1 MSDVRLGIGFIP
13 LVDSAPLIVAQEMG
27 FAAEE
32 GLSLDLVRAPSWS
45 SLRDMLSFGQVD
57 AAHLLAPVP
66 VATALGLG
74 GSATPLQAI
83 SVLSVNGTVIG
94 VNQALAAKLRANGH
108 DFSFNDAAKAGEALI
123 GAVDGTLRIGVPF
136 PFSMHAELLYY
147 WLSSLG
153 LPAPQSL
160 NIRTVPP
167 PLMAE
172 AIKAGEI
179 DAFCV
184 GEPWGSIAVENGVG
198 TLLLP
203 GSAIWQFA
211 PEKVL
216 GVRAEWLQREGILG
230 TRLVR
235 AVWRAGRWL
244 SDPSAHTLAAQILG
258 KPAYLDL
265 PAEII
270 DRALSGRLTI
280 SPQGEQR
287 QVERFMEFHQGT
299 ATFPWRS
306 QAAWI
311 GHQLASRTGLDRQEA
326 MARVQA
332 VFRSDL
338 YRQALRGLGA
348 DLPRHSSKL
357 EGALSEETMVAA
369 ESGHLW
375 LSTNAFFD
383 GAVFDPE
390 QGTKVLSE

>member
-1 MSDVRLGIGFIP
+1 MSEARLGVGFIP

-32 GLSLDLVRAPSWS
+32 GLAFDLVRAPSWS

-57 AAHLLAPVP
+57 AAHLLSPVP

-74 GSATPLQAI
+74 GAATPLEAI

-94 VNQALAAKLRANGH
+94 VNNALASRLRAGGH
-108 DFSFNDAAKAGEALI
+108 DFDFADATKAGR
-123 GAVDGTLRIGVPF
+123 AVIAAAEGTLRIGVPF

-160 NIRTVPP
+160 DIRTVPP

-172 AIKAGEI
+172 AIKAGDI

-203 GSAIWQFA
+203 GNAIWQFA

-216 GVRAEWLQREGILG
+216 GVRADWAQREGMLCA
-230 TRLVR
+230 RLIR

-244 SDPSAHTLAAQILG
+244 AEPSSHTLAAQILG
-258 KPAYLDL
+258 KSNHLDM
-265 PAEII
+265 PPEVI

-287 QVERFMEFHQGT
+287 QVDGFMEFHTGQ

-326 MARVQA
+326 TARVQS
-332 VFRSDL
+332 VFRTDL

-348 DLPRHSSKL
+348 ELPRHSSKL
-357 EGALSEETMVAA
+357 EGGLTVPTEAPA
-369 ESGHLW
+369 ESGHLI
-375 LSTNAFFD
+375 LAPNAFFD
-383 GAVFDPE
+383 DRVFDPE
-390 QGTKVLSE
+390 TSS